1 VHVCVPLELPVT
13 LPHEKP
19 LTEFPTE
26 RKAPGFESV
35 TVTVLPPDE
44 AVTPMPTGHRLI
56 AAATFEARLVV
67 LESYAKVPLV
77 ELPHEF
83 DPFEPAVTPPHEKML
98 VLFVALTEKV
108 ELPNVVEVTVTVL
121 VLLVALTPAPAG
133 HKLIAFFRF
142 VARFVVL
149 LRSVAKVPAVAI
161 GQVFVPLVPAV
172 VVVSVA

>member
-1 VHVCVPLELPVT
+1 MHVCVPLELPVT

-35 TVTVLPPDE
+35 TVTVLPLDE

-149 LRSVAKVPAVAI
+149 LRSVANVPEVALE
-161 GQVFVPLVPAV
+161 QVFVPLMPAV
-172 VVVSVA
+172 VVNEV